1 MNNQILNYS
10 EQIQTR
16 ILSLPHIVT
25 ASISE
30 CPLNIPP
37 EVDILVV
44 HGESPSASALREMQ
58 EVLHAGE
65 RHGMVCARTTA
76 TGTWTSFPLEPS
88 GQAFPDAD
96 TTIRV
101 HTAMQALLP
110 RYTVAPA
117 APSWPVLVRGDL
129 LRRFGW
135 PDRTETNPVAFSLRL
150 SRYGYS
156 TLVAHHVLLRSE
168 LPNEVSI
175 EAALSGMIPQNE
187 SLAPL
192 LRYYLNDEVHPLEA
206 FAPLFGEKRRPKIL
220 YSFIALRPVH
230 NGTSE
235 YGLSL
240 LRELQAKYADQF
252 ELTVMASPEAARF
265 HGLYEDYPRIVAP
278 DELRGVFDL
287 GFSPCQILERKHL
300 ILLDRH
306 CLRISFTLL
315 DLIWVRCSYLHAKRP
330 EAIKILR
337 FAVRF
342 ADGITTIS
350 DTVGA
355 DTRSFFGSMLDY
367 NKPII
372 RTIHLGIASPES
384 PPVSVPDA
392 PEPGYVLLVGNAY
405 AHKAIIEAVD
415 ALVDHHRNLVV
426 FGGPADYQP
435 PDGVQY
441 FPSGRI
447 SPVFVDTLYLGC
459 SALVFPSQYEGFG
472 LPVARVL
479 QLSKPV
485 ILFPTEV
492 NKEVVNHF
500 AIYPDQAIF
509 CSTFKDLAGGLA
521 QALATNT
528 PPLASRSTI
537 VRTWADAAV
546 ETALFGDAVLHR
558 EVDGEHLEER
568 REICRLLGMMEDAE
582 RAGETS
588 QSDRSGIPSFVES
601 LTPLLRRL
609 RKAFPNA
616 YESVANP
623 YRRYVLGS
631 TERRKP

>member
-1 MNNQILNYS
+1 MQKK
-10 EQIQTR
+10 
-16 ILSLPHIVT
+16 ILSLPRIVT
-25 ASISE
+25 TSISE
-30 CPLNIPP
+30 CPLTIPP
-37 EVDILVV
+37 EVDVLLVGN
-44 HGESPSASALREMQ
+44 GESPGAAALREMQ

-88 GQAFPDAD
+88 GQEFPDVD
-96 TTIRV
+96 TAIRV
-101 HTAMQALLP
+101 HTTMQALLP

-135 PDRTETNPVAFSLRL
+135 PDRADTNPVAFSLRL

-168 LPNEVSI
+168 LPNRVSI
-175 EAALSGMIPQNE
+175 EVVLSTTVPQDQT
-187 SLAPL
+187 LAPL
-192 LRYYLNDEVHPLEA
+192 LRYYLNYEVHPLEH
-206 FAPLFGEKRRPKIL
+206 FAPLFAIPRRLRIL
-220 YSFIALRPVH
+220 YSFIALRPVY
-230 NGTSE
+230 NGTAE
-235 YGLSL
+235 YGLTL

-265 HGLYEDYPRIVAP
+265 HELYQDYPRVIAP
-278 DELRGVFDL
+278 DELLGVFDL
-287 GFSPCQILERKHL
+287 GFSPCQVLERKHL
-300 ILLDRH
+300 VLLDRH
-306 CLRISFTLL
+306 CLRISFSLQ
-315 DLIWVRCSYLHAKRP
+315 DLIWVRCGYLNAKGP

-342 ADGITTIS
+342 ADGITMIS
-350 DTVGA
+350 DAVGSDA
-355 DTRSFFGSMLDY
+355 RSFFGSMLDY
-367 NKPII
+367 NKPLI
-372 RTIHLGIASPES
+372 RTIHHGIALPES
-384 PPVSVPDA
+384 SPVPMPDT
-392 PEPGYVLLVGNAY
+392 PEPGYVLIVGNAY
-405 AHKAIIEAVD
+405 AHKAIIEAVE
-415 ALVDHHRNLVV
+415 ALVDYHRNLVV
-426 FGGPADYQP
+426 FGGPANYQP

-441 FPSGRI
+441 FPSGGI
-447 SPVFVDTLYLGC
+447 SPAFVDTLYLGC

-485 ILFPTEV
+485 VLFPTEI

-521 QALATNT
+521 QASAANT
-528 PPLASRSTI
+528 PLLASRSTI
-537 VRTWADAAV
+537 VRTWADAAA
-546 ETALFGDAVLHR
+546 EIALFWDVVLHR
-558 EVDGEHLEER
+558 EVAGEHLEER
-568 REICRLLGMMEDAE
+568 REICRFLVTMEEAE
-582 RAGETS
+582 RAWGTS
-588 QSDRSGIPSFVES
+588 RPGRNGISSVVES

-616 YESVANP
+616 YESVASP

-631 TERRKP
+631 NERRNP

>member
-1 MNNQILNYS
+1 M
-10 EQIQTR
+10 
-16 ILSLPHIVT
+16 
-25 ASISE
+25 
-30 CPLNIPP
+30 IPP
-37 EVDILVV
+37 GADILITEA
-44 HGESPSASALREMQ
+44 GDLPNAKALREMQ

-88 GQAFPDAD
+88 GQEFPDAD
-96 TTIRV
+96 TAIRV

-110 RYTVAPA
+110 RYTVTPA

-135 PDRTETNPVAFSLRL
+135 PDRADTNPVAFSLRL

-168 LPNEVSI
+168 LPNKVSI
-175 EAALSGMIPQNE
+175 EAVLSTTVPQDQA
-187 SLAPL
+187 LAPL
-192 LRYYLNDEVHPLEA
+192 VRYYLNYEVHPLEH
-206 FAPLFGEKRRPKIL
+206 FAPLFAIPRRPRLL
-220 YSFIALRPVH
+220 YSFIALRPVY
-230 NGTSE
+230 NGTAE
-235 YGLSL
+235 YGLTL

-265 HGLYEDYPRIVAP
+265 HGLYQDYPRVVAP
-278 DELRGVFDL
+278 DELLGVFDL
-287 GFSPCQILERKHL
+287 GFSPCQVLERKHL
-300 ILLDRH
+300 VLLDRH
-306 CLRISFTLL
+306 CLRISFSLL
-315 DLIWVRCSYLHAKRP
+315 DLIWVRCSYLHVNGP

-350 DTVGA
+350 DAVGA
-355 DTRSFFGSMLDY
+355 DARSFFGSMLDY

-384 PPVSVPDA
+384 SHAPVPDT
-392 PEPGYVLLVGNAY
+392 PEPGYVLIVGNAY
-405 AHKAIIEAVD
+405 AHKAIREAIEALAD
-415 ALVDHHRNLVV
+415 YHRNLVV
-426 FGGPADYQP
+426 FGGPANYQP
-435 PDGVQY
+435 PDGVRY
-441 FPSGRI
+441 FPSGGI
-447 SPVFVDTLYLGC
+447 SPAFVDTLYLGC

-479 QLSKPV
+479 QLNKQV
-485 ILFPTEV
+485 VLFPTEV

-500 AIYPDQAIF
+500 ARYPDQAIF

-521 QALATNT
+521 QALAANT
-528 PPLASRSTI
+528 PPLASRSAI
-537 VRTWADAAV
+537 VRTWADAAA
-546 ETALFGDAVLHR
+546 ETALFWDAVLHR
-558 EVDGEHLEER
+558 EVSGEHLEER
-568 REICRLLGMMEDAE
+568 RDICRLFATMEGAE
-582 RAGETS
+582 RARDTS
-588 QSDRSGIPSFVES
+588 RPDRSGISSVVEY

-609 RKAFPNA
+609 HKAFPNV
-616 YESVANP
+616 YESVASP

-631 TERRKP
+631 NERRNP

>member
-1 MNNQILNYS
+1 M
-10 EQIQTR
+10 EAGD
-16 ILSLPHIVT
+16 LPD
-25 ASISE
+25 AE
-30 CPLNIPP
+30 
-37 EVDILVV
+37 
-44 HGESPSASALREMQ
+44 ALREMQ

-65 RHGMVCARTTA
+65 RHGMVCARSTA

-88 GQAFPDAD
+88 GQEFPDAD
-96 TTIRV
+96 TSIRA
-101 HTAMQALLP
+101 HTAMKALLP

-156 TLVAHHVLLRSE
+156 TLVAHRVLLRSE
-168 LPNEVSI
+168 LPNKVSI
-175 EAALSGMIPQNE
+175 ETALPEMIPE
-187 SLAPL
+187 DETLAPL
-192 LRYYLNDEVHPLEA
+192 LRYYLNNEVHPLED
-206 FAPLFGEKRRPKIL
+206 FAPLFSIPRQPKIL
-220 YSFIALRPVH
+220 YSFIALRPVY
-230 NGTSE
+230 NGTAE
-235 YGLSL
+235 YGLSI
-240 LRELQAKYADQF
+240 LRELQAKYADLF
-252 ELTVMASPEAARF
+252 EISVMASPEAARF
-265 HGLYEDYPRIVAP
+265 HGLYADYPRVVAP
-278 DELRGVFDL
+278 DNLRGVFDL
-287 GFSPCQILERKHL
+287 GFSPCQILERTHF

-315 DLIWVRCSYLHAKRP
+315 DLIWVRCSYLHAQRP
-330 EAIKILR
+330 EAIEILR

-342 ADGITTIS
+342 SDGITTIS
-350 DTVGA
+350 DAVGA
-355 DTRSFFGSMLDY
+355 DARSFFGSLLDY

-384 PPVSVPDA
+384 STVPMPDT
-392 PEPGYVLLVGNAY
+392 PEPGYVLVVGNAY
-405 AHKAIIEAVD
+405 AHKAIIEAVE
-415 ALVDHHRNLVV
+415 ALVDYHRNLVV
-426 FGGPADYQP
+426 FGGPANYQP
-435 PDGVQY
+435 PDGVKY
-441 FPSGRI
+441 YPSGGI
-447 SPVFVDTLYLGC
+447 SPAFADTLYLRC

-479 QLSKPV
+479 QLGKPV
-485 ILFPTEV
+485 VLSPTEV
-492 NKEVVNHF
+492 NKEVVNRF
-500 AIYPDQAIF
+500 AIYRDQAIF
-509 CSTFKDLAGGLA
+509 CSTFKDLATGLA

-537 VRTWADAAV
+537 VRTWADAAA
-546 ETALFGDAVLHR
+546 ETALFWDAVLHR

-582 RAGETS
+582 RARDTS
-588 QSDRSGIPSFVES
+588 QSDRSGTPSVVES

-631 TERRKP
+631 NQRSNP